1 MPAYSMLWKG
11 LLSLVSPYSLFRGH
25 ILGPLAPDKPM
36 PTPFMFAH
44 STGSVLSNR
53 DPEHPPVGPS

>member
-11 LLSLVSPYSLFRGH
+11 LLSLVPYSLFRGH
-25 ILGPLAPDKPM
+25 ILGPLASDKSM

-53 DPEHPPVGPS
+53 DPERPPVGPS